1 MSKSKSGYRRV
12 KWLFGKE
19 IEVPDE
25 WIKTN
30 LNAVCRSIRDGT
42 HTPPRRTSSGI
53 PLLSAQNIMNN
64 GINWKEH
71 FSYISKYDFEQITKN
86 NKISINDILITI
98 VGTIGRVCVAQDN
111 NEFTVQRS
119 VAILKLRDSIVP
131 QFLNYYM
138 QSLWFIQ
145 IIQQKSS
152 GVAQK
157 GVYLND
163 LKQIKIF
170 YPDSKIE
177 QKKIASILSGVDALI
192 ESTQEV
198 IAKTERLKKGL
209 MQKLLTKGIE
219 HTKFKKTNGLFR
231 KEIKIPEEWSS
242 CQLKDA
248 SMLSAGGTPS
258 TFAKEFWNNGT
269 IPWVSSS
276 EVKNNRIID
285 SDKKITKLGLE
296 NSAAKLFPK
305 GTVLIAITGFG
316 MTRGRSAILEIN
328 ASTNQ
333 SVVGIQSKREILD
346 EEFLWYLLQ
355 NQYWVIRN
363 FAQGSQQPGLN
374 LDILEKFQIC
384 VPNNISEQQKIASIL
399 SGVDA
404 YIQRNQEY
412 KKKMELLKKGLMQ
425 KLLTGQIRVK
435 VDH

>member
-12 KWLFGKE
+12 KWIFGKE

-30 LNAVCRSIRDGT
+30 LNAICRSIRDGT

-138 QSLWFIQ
+138 QSLRFIQ

-177 QKKIASILSGVDALI
+177 QQKIASILSGVDALI
-192 ESTQEV
+192 ESTQ
-198 IAKTERLKKGL
+198 KTIEKTGRLKKGL
-209 MQKLLTKGIE
+209 MQNLLTKGIS
-219 HTKFKKTNGLFR
+219 HTKFKKVKSFFG
-231 KEIKIPEEWSS
+231 KYDQIPEIWKHDEIQNICDKITS
-242 CQLKDA
+242 
-248 SMLSAGGTPS
+248 GGTPS
-258 TFAKEFWNNGT
+258 RNNLKYYKGKIMWIKSGELNDTF
-269 IPWVSSS
+269 ILDS
-276 EVKNNRIID
+276 EE
-285 SDKKITKLGLE
+285 KITKKGLNE
-296 NSAAKLFPK
+296 SSAKLFTK
-305 GTVLIAITGFG
+305 GTILIAMYGATIGRTGIITKESATNQAICAILPVKSINSFYLQQLLIFKKNILISFG
-316 MTRGRSAILEIN
+316 MGAGQPNINQEIIKTFFI
-328 ASTNQ
+328 S
-333 SVVGIQSKREILD
+333 LPP
-346 EEFLWYLLQ
+346 LL
-355 NQYWVIRN
+355 
-363 FAQGSQQPGLN
+363 
-374 LDILEKFQIC
+374 
-384 VPNNISEQQKIASIL
+384 EQQKIASIL
-399 SGVDA
+399 SRVDA
-404 YIQRNQEY
+404 YIQKSQEY
-412 KKKMELLKKGLMQ
+412 KKKMERLKKELMQ

>member
-30 LNAVCRSIRDGT
+30 LNAVCRSVRDGT
-42 HTPPRRTSSGI
+42 HTPPRRISSGI

-98 VGTIGRVCVAQDN
+98 VGTIGRVCVAQNN

-177 QKKIASILSGVDALI
+177 QQKIASILSGVDALI
-192 ESTQEV
+192 ELTQKTIE
-198 IAKTERLKKGL
+198 KTERLKKGL
-209 MQKLLTKGIE
+209 MQKLLTRGISHME
-219 HTKFKKTNGLFR
+219 FKKVKWLFG
-231 KEIKIPEEWSS
+231 KEIEIPEEWNIKKFKNMAKINPKKVNKEYPNQNILYVNIGSIDRF
-242 CQLKDA
+242 QIVDYDVFTLA
-248 SMLSAGGTPS
+248 NRPS
-258 TFAKEFWNNGT
+258 RAQ
-269 IPWVSSS
+269 
-276 EVKNNRIID
+276 RIIERND
-285 SDKKITKLGLE
+285 VIVSTVRPYLKAFSKVKKDNPNMVCSTGFTVLRTKNKEDGELIFQFVQ
-296 NSAAKLFPK
+296 SKLFEMHMMREMEGLAYPAVTSK
-305 GTVLIAITGFG
+305 VVANSLIPYPI
-316 MTRGRSAILEIN
+316 E
-328 ASTNQ
+328 
-333 SVVGIQSKREILD
+333 KD
-346 EEFLWYLLQ
+346 E
-355 NQYWVIRN
+355 
-363 FAQGSQQPGLN
+363 
-374 LDILEKFQIC
+374 K
-384 VPNNISEQQKIASIL
+384 QKIASNL
-399 SGVDA
+399 SGIDV
-404 YIQRNQEY
+404 YIQKNQEY
-412 KKKMELLKKGLMQ
+412 KKKIELLKKGLMQ
-425 KLLTGQIRVK
+425 KLLTGQIRVR

>member
-30 LNAVCRSIRDGT
+30 LNAVCRSVRDGT
-42 HTPPRRTSSGI
+42 HTPPRRISSGI

-98 VGTIGRVCVAQDN
+98 VGTIGRVCVAQNN

-192 ESTQEV
+192 ESTQKV
-198 IAKTERLKKGL
+198 IEKTERLKKGL
-209 MQKLLTKGIE
+209 MQKLLVSGIN
-219 HTKFKKTNGLFR
+219 HTKFKKVQTHFG
-231 KEIKIPEEWSS
+231 KYKKIPEKWESVTIE
-242 CQLKDA
+242 CVADKL
-248 SMLSAGGTPS
+248 LSGGTPS
-258 TFAKEFWNNGT
+258 TFISEYWTGNIAWTKGATLTTHYLTKGERLISKMGLKN
-269 IPWVSSS
+269 SSS
-276 EVKNNRIID
+276 SIIPKD
-285 SDKKITKLGLE
+285 NLLVVSRVSIGNISINKIDM
-296 NSAAKLFPK
+296 
-305 GTVLIAITGFG
+305 AINQDIT
-316 MTRGRSAILEIN
+316 AIILN
-328 ASTNQ
+328 TSLCST
-333 SVVGIQSKREILD
+333 
-346 EEFLWYLLQ
+346 EFLYWSLLSS
-355 NQYWVIRN
+355 I
-363 FAQGSQQPGLN
+363 
-374 LDILEKFQIC
+374 DILVSFSQGTTIQGFTRKDLSNQIILL
-384 VPNNISEQQKIASIL
+384 PPPQEQQKIASIM
-399 SGVDA
+399 SRVDA
-404 YIQRNQEY
+404 HIQKNQEY
-412 KKKMELLKKGLMQ
+412 KKKMERLKKGLMQ